1 MKNIA
6 IGILSIWLLAACDP
20 VVDNKEMGGI
30 VSESELKL
38 DVHAT
43 TDGGNEII
51 MTNNTPGVGSY
62 WDHITGISTQQTA
75 TAALPFLGE
84 QTIKFIG
91 FCDGGQVIAT
101 RTVTI
106 KQIDHPVAEEWGL
119 LAGSGTN
126 GKAWVWNLED
136 YDAVYGTGGWLTE
149 LEPSWDVT
157 PVEEL
162 EDLDCELIFDLNGG
176 PNLTKI
182 DADGNI
188 LEKGRF
194 AFDMS
199 AVKNNPDN
207 GEQWSIGQ
215 LKLTGVSVLSGHAF
229 YDDSNIIT
237 TFEILELT
245 DDTMVLCWNPS
256 DAEAWTDATFWCL
269 RKKSLM
275 ACDDTQGNKIMEV
288 CRVLGIKIPEEIAVL
303 GVDNDE
309 IICSLSDPP
318 LSSVNLN
325 IVKGGYEAAQLIER
339 LMRDKEASC
348 EDVVIHPTTITN
360 RLSTDIYSTGD
371 PYILVALKYIH
382 QNLATKITVEDVVR
396 QVPLSRRLLEIHF
409 KQVTGSSIYQ
419 YIFNLRMER
428 FSQLLL
434 ESSEPIADI
443 AMSVGL
449 SDYKNLARQFKL
461 WKKYT
466 PAEYRKIHRVK

>member
-106 KQIDHPVAEEWGL
+106 KQIDHLVAEEWGL

-162 EDLDCELIFDLNGG
+162 EDLDCELIFDLN
-176 PNLTKI
+176 
-182 DADGNI
+182 
-188 LEKGRF
+188 
-194 AFDMS
+194 
-199 AVKNNPDN
+199 V
-207 GEQWSIGQ
+207 
-215 LKLTGVSVLSGHAF
+215 
-229 YDDSNIIT
+229 
-237 TFEILELT
+237 
-245 DDTMVLCWNPS
+245 
-256 DAEAWTDATFWCL
+256 
-269 RKKSLM
+269 
-275 ACDDTQGNKIMEV
+275 
-288 CRVLGIKIPEEIAVL
+288 
-303 GVDNDE
+303 
-309 IICSLSDPP
+309 
-318 LSSVNLN
+318 
-325 IVKGGYEAAQLIER
+325 
-339 LMRDKEASC
+339 
-348 EDVVIHPTTITN
+348 
-360 RLSTDIYSTGD
+360 
-371 PYILVALKYIH
+371 
-382 QNLATKITVEDVVR
+382 
-396 QVPLSRRLLEIHF
+396 
-409 KQVTGSSIYQ
+409 
-419 YIFNLRMER
+419 
-428 FSQLLL
+428 
-434 ESSEPIADI
+434 
-443 AMSVGL
+443 
-449 SDYKNLARQFKL
+449 
-461 WKKYT
+461 
-466 PAEYRKIHRVK
+466 